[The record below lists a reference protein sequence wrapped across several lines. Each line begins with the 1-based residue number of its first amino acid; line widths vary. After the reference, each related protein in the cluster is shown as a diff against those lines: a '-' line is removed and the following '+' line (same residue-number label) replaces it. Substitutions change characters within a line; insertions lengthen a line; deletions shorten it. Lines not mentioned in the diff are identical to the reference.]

1 MQQQLNNA
9 SNTCTCDNPRIF
21 QLKQELHD
29 ALDELEQLKL
39 FCLTQ
44 HIHPLEFEEWL
55 REKEQ

>member
-1 MQQQLNNA
+1 MQFKHT

-29 ALDELEQLKL
+29 ALEELEQLKI

-44 HIHPLEFEEWL
+44 HIHPLEFEQWQQ
-55 REKEQ
+55 EKEQ

>member
-1 MQQQLNNA
+1 MQLRHT
-9 SNTCTCDNPRIF
+9 NTCTCDNPRIF

-44 HIHPLEFEEWL
+44 HIHPLEFEQWQ
-55 REKEQ
+55 RGKEQ

>member
-1 MQQQLNNA
+1 MYQQLNI

-21 QLKQELHD
+21 QLKQELYD

-44 HIHPLEFEEWL
+44 HIHPLEFEEWR

>member
-1 MQQQLNNA
+1 MRQQLNI

-44 HIHPLEFEEWL
+44 HIHPLKFEKWQQE
-55 REKEQ
+55 REQ